1 MPVGADDLKA
11 AVDAMP
17 DGVILADTRS
27 GEIYING
34 AAREMLGIAA
44 DAVVDTSYL
53 KNIVGFYPFE
63 LAAAAS
69 DGQPVREEVRI
80 GDRVLHSVVTP
91 QHENGQSIGALV
103 VLRDLGDTATIARRR
118 AEFAQVMS
126 HELRT
131 PLTSIAGALDIVL
144 SGYAGD
150 LTDRQLRYVDMARQA
165 ATRMNQLVDQLLDL
179 ARAQA
184 GTITI
189 AAAPVQL
196 DRLAREVI
204 DRYRGAAS
212 VKQLTIVL
220 GASAED
226 ISILGDPERLSQVLG
241 NLLTNAIRFAP
252 NGGEIDVQVFGPLHT
267 EDVVGVSV
275 FNSGEPIPPE
285 D

>member
-1 MPVGADDLKA
+1 MPIALYERLRA
-11 AVDAMP
+11 AVEVMA
-17 DGVILADTRS
+17 DGAIVADTTT
-27 GEIYING
+27 GEVVINA
-34 AAREMLGIAA
+34 AAREMLGIPR
-44 DAVVDTSYL
+44 DARVDTTYL
-53 KNIVGFYPFE
+53 KDVVGFYPFD
-63 LAAAAS
+63 LAAGAP
-69 DGQPVREEVRI
+69 DGQPIREEVRV

-91 QHENGQSIGALV
+91 MREAGEFSGAIV
-103 VLRDLGDTATIARRR
+103 ILRDLGDTADVARRR

-144 SGYAGD
+144 SGYAGA

-184 GTITI
+184 GTITV

-204 DRYRGAAS
+204 DRYRAAAAT
-212 VKQLTIVL
+212 KQLTIVL

-226 ISILGDPERLSQVLG
+226 ISIVGDPERLAQVLG
-241 NLLTNAIRFAP
+241 NLLSNAIRFSP
-252 NGGEIDVQVFGPLHT
+252 SPGVIDVQVFGPPLT
-267 EDVVGVSV
+267 D
-275 FNSGEPIPPE
+275 